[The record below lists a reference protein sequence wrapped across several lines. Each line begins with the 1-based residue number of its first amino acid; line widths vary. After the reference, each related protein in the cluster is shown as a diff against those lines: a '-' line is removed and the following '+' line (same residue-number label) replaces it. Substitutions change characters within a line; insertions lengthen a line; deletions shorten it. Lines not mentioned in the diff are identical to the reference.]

1 MTLGFPLA
9 LALEGFPL
17 ALELSCAIPTGPRLW
32 RSLPEALLF
41 FCFGMLY
48 EALDAFLFFFVRYD
62 AWRTASYMAA
72 SSSASSGGGCSSRP
86 VSCWA
91 CWPVSKSSMT
101 MVSIGPGPGL
111 VCTFLGIGLGLFGF
125 CYHLFN
131 AFLSSPLRTSSPHH
145 PGPG

>member
-1 MTLGFPLA
+1 
-9 LALEGFPL
+9 
-17 ALELSCAIPTGPRLW
+17 
-32 RSLPEALLF
+32 
-41 FCFGMLY
+41 
-48 EALDAFLFFFVRYD
+48 
-62 AWRTASYMAA
+62 
-72 SSSASSGGGCSSRP
+72 
-86 VSCWA
+86 
-91 CWPVSKSSMT
+91 MT